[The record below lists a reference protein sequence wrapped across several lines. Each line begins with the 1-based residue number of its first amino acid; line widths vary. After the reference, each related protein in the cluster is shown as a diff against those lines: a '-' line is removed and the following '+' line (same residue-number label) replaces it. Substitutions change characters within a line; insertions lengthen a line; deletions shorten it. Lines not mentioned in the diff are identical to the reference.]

1 MNTDWARKAC
11 LPSSWAV
18 ASARSLAM
26 FYNRLCGFDGREP
39 LIKKETLDNALKPS
53 RHASDP
59 LPPAER
65 LNDDWH
71 MIFGLGYGLWGEFDR
86 MGRVF
91 GHGGAGGS
99 EALVDRDNKLVVAF
113 TCNFEDP
120 YTYKKLRKDLYELVD
135 LRWRYWKEEAD
146 IQTLQ
151 MRTSGK

>member
-1 MNTDWARKAC
+1 
-11 LPSSWAV
+11 
-18 ASARSLAM
+18 
-26 FYNRLCGFDGREP
+26 
-39 LIKKETLDNALKPS
+39 
-53 RHASDP
+53 
-59 LPPAER
+59 
-65 LNDDWH
+65 
-71 MIFGLGYGLWGEFDR
+71 